1 MGESVMGWQTLVD
14 ATPPVGRPLLVRIAE
29 SDEPVIAFLAADGVW
44 YSGGALVQ
52 SAATLLGATPLAW
65 CEPGGED
72 AL

>member
-1 MGESVMGWQTLVD
+1 MGWQTLAD
-14 ATPPVGRPLLVRIAE
+14 ATPPVGRPLRVRIAE
-29 SDEPVIAFLAADGVW
+29 SDEPVVAFLAADGAW

-52 SAATLLGATPLAW
+52 SAVTLLGATPIAW